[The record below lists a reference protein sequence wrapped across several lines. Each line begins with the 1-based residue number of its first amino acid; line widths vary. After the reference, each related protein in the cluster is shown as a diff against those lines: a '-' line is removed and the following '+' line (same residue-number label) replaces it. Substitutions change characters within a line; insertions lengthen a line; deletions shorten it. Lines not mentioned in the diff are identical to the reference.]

1 MTMINQL
8 THFEPAHV
16 ALRDERLRVN
26 QRQRLQ
32 ILCAVG
38 EDVVHSSCSGTQ
50 PIELTVGRAET

>member
-1 MTMINQL
+1 LNGI
-8 THFEPAHV
+8 PAGKLFKL
-16 ALRDERLRVN
+16 ALGT

-38 EDVVHSSCSGTQ
+38 EDVDHSSCSGTQ